1 VSPARIGRRDLGTSA
16 VATLLLAWLVLGLA
30 GPAHASGTPA
40 ADKPT
45 LTAAKTTGL
54 SAAGDVVKLVGTG
67 FKPNI
72 HLYILP
78 CDPAQG
84 AGRACDMGS
93 FAGPTVVDAN
103 GSFSTDVKV
112 QSKFSNVDCLKTRCA
127 IATSNSGDGKD
138 RTQEAYLPIGFE
150 GEAAGLPASPAPATA
165 APQAGAPG
173 AGAPKLS
180 TESNAPGLGQATDTA
195 QESSPKSAQ
204 KSAEDEDDDSNTG
217 LIVGLVAAVVVV
229 LVVAGVVVRR
239 RRPGA

>member
-1 VSPARIGRRDLGTSA
+1 M
-16 VATLLLAWLVLGLA
+16 VLGLA

-40 ADKPT
+40 AGKPT

-54 SAAGDVVKLVGTG
+54 ASAGDVVKLVGSG
-67 FKPNI
+67 FTPNI
-72 HLYILP
+72 QLYILP

-93 FAGPTVVDAN
+93 FAGPTAVDAN

-112 QSKFSNVDCLKTRCA
+112 QAKFSNVDCLKTRCA
-127 IATSNSGDGKD
+127 IATSNSANGKD

-150 GEAAGLPASPAPATA
+150 GEVAGLPASPAPATA

-173 AGAPKLS
+173 APQTAA
-180 TESNAPGLGQATDTA
+180 APGSVQVTDTA
-195 QESSPKSAQ
+195 KLSDHEPDDK
-204 KSAEDEDDDSNTG
+204 DDDGNTG
-217 LIVGLVAAVVVV
+217 LIIGLVAAVVVV
-229 LVVAGVVVRR
+229 LVIAGVVVKR